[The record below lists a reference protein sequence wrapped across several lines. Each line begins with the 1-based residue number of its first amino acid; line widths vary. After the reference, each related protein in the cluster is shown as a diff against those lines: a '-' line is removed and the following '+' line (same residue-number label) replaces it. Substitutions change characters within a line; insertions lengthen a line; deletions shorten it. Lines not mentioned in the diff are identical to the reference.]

1 MDVVIVTGLSGAGK
15 TQAVNALEDIGYFCV
30 DNMPPSLIPRFV
42 EMAIQIN
49 KYSTLAVVTDVRTGE
64 FFSGFFDAIE
74 DLKKLNVNCK
84 ILFLDASDE
93 TLEKRYRETRRKH
106 PLATSSTDDLLEA
119 IRDERKMLQP
129 IFELADYHIVTTHI
143 STAQMKEQIVS
154 LFLADKNDALYIRC
168 MSFGFKYGVPT
179 EADLML
185 DVRCL
190 PNPFYIDELKE
201 KTGLDKDVF
210 DYVFSFEST
219 KTLMEKFYSMVEYL
233 LPLYKAEGK
242 SQLVIAIGCT
252 GGKHRSVAIAEDLK
266 RFITAL
272 DFKCKTVH
280 RDISKKI

>member
-15 TQAVNALEDIGYFCV
+15 TQAINALEDIGYFCV

-64 FFSGFFDAIE
+64 FFSGFYDAVE
-74 DLKKLNVNCK
+74 DLKKLDVNVK

-93 TLEKRYRETRRKH
+93 VLEKRYRETRRKH
-106 PLATSSTDDLLEA
+106 PLATSDNYNMLEA
-119 IRDERKMLQP
+119 IQDERRMLQP

-143 STAQMKEQIVS
+143 STGQMKEQIVS
-154 LFLADKNDALYIRC
+154 LFLADKNDSLYIRC
-168 MSFGFKYGVPT
+168 MSFGYKYGVPT

-201 KTGLDKDVF
+201 KTGLDKPVS
-210 DYVFSFEST
+210 DYVFSFDST
-219 KTLMEKFYSMVEYL
+219 HELMGRFYNLVEYL
-233 LPLYKAEGK
+233 LPLYQKEGK

-252 GGKHRSVAIAEDLK
+252 GGKHRSVAIAEDLTA
-266 RFITAL
+266 FIKGL
-272 DFKCKTVH
+272 DYKCKPVH